1 MYPDKWVKLLQ
12 LNLEYFKIATN
23 NIKKKNKK
31 IQKSN
36 KKNVNESVI
45 WEGFRNI

>member
-31 IQKSN
+31 LKKKQQKKCERVCDLGRLS
-36 KKNVNESVI
+36 
-45 WEGFRNI
+45 